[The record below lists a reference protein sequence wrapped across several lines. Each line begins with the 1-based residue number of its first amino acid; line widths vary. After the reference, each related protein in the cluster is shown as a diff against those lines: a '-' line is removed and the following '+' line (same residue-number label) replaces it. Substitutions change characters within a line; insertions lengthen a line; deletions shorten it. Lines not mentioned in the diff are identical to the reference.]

1 MRSRCI
7 RFAINSRISSC
18 LSSLSLYVYLPVY
31 LYHLSLSNIAI
42 LSVQEVS
49 RIARNVVNVSS
60 MSFRSFRGA
69 DWYLIV
75 SSVDLGYS
83 GVLRVRV
90 RAIRRFSGD
99 SERFRVILSSF
110 SYKMTTIFYVF
121 LILNSWKARAHRD
134 LCNGVLRIF
143 LASCYTLPGRL
154 HNVQKLSFQLFF
166 DLSCVK

>member
-1 MRSRCI
+1 MYI
-7 RFAINSRISSC
+7 
-18 LSSLSLYVYLPVY
+18 SLSIYII
-31 LYHLSLSNIAI
+31 SLSIDVI

-90 RAIRRFSGD
+90 RDVRQFSGD

-110 SYKMTTIFYVF
+110 LYKMTAMFYLF
-121 LILNSWKARAHRD
+121 LILNSWK
-134 LCNGVLRIF
+134 V
-143 LASCYTLPGRL
+143 
-154 HNVQKLSFQLFF
+154 
-166 DLSCVK
+166 